1 MKQKELEKK
10 NTHTHTQKSKVVKRG
25 KRKEGNSLGSS
36 NFGAD
41 VGVVLFIKLGQT
53 KFRNLKG
60 KVPVRDLIS
69 LEQFSVLIPHARKL
83 DLFFY
88 AKHIFCIR
96 DHSNFNQPPARPE
109 IDV

>member
-69 LEQFSVLIPHARKL
+69 LEQFK
-83 DLFFY
+83 Y
-88 AKHIFCIR
+88 
-96 DHSNFNQPPARPE
+96 
-109 IDV
+109 